1 MAIDEARRAVTQAGT
16 QDKAVHDA
24 KPARGGVAVVGSL
37 NMDLVARA
45 PRQPRPGET
54 LAGSAFAQVAGGKGG
69 NQAVAA
75 ARLGARV
82 AMIGCVGADANGELL
97 RAGLLAE
104 GIDCGALDTAPQAPT
119 GVALIIVDDASQNSI
134 VIVAGSNGEVTPAT
148 LARHEAVLAAADVV
162 VCQLE
167 TPPDAVHAA
176 LAAARRLGKTT
187 ILNPAP
193 ATGPLPAGWL
203 PLIDYLVPNELEAA
217 TLTGLPLATP
227 EDAARAAEA
236 LHRAGA
242 RNVLVTLG
250 AQGVCALLG
259 GGESAAADAA
269 DDAGT
274 PSSVHW
280 PAPKVAAVDTTA
292 AGDTFIGAL
301 AARLAAG
308 EAPAQAIQFA
318 LRAASISVTRAG
330 AQPSIPTLEDM
341 GR

>member
-1 MAIDEARRAVTQAGT
+1 
-16 QDKAVHDA
+16 
-24 KPARGGVAVVGSL
+24 
-37 NMDLVARA
+37 MDLVVRA
-45 PRQPRPGET
+45 PRLPRPGET

-104 GIDCGALDTAPQAPT
+104 GIDCRALDTAPQAPT
-119 GVALIIVDDASQNSI
+119 GVALIVVDDASQNAI

-148 LARHEAVLAAADVV
+148 LARHEASLAAADVV

-193 ATGPLPAGWL
+193 ATGPLPAEWL

-217 TLTGLPLATP
+217 TLTGLPLDTP
-227 EDAARAAEA
+227 EDAARAALA
-236 LHRAGA
+236 LHCAGA

-250 AQGVCALLG
+250 AQGVCALLSEG
-259 GGESAAADAA
+259 A
-269 DDAGT
+269 AGT
-274 PSSVHW
+274 PSPVHW

-330 AQPSIPTLEDM
+330 AQPSIPRLEEM
-341 GR
+341 ER